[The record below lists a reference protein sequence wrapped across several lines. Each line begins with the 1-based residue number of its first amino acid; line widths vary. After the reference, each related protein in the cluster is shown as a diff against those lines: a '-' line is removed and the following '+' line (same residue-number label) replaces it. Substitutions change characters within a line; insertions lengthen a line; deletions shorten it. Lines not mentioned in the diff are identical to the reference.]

1 MARFNTQSITT
12 SVTGAGTVAS
22 PQAFTALNGTAPY
35 TVTLPSPVLFPGSSQ
50 TFYNATAGTVTI
62 STPSG
67 LFGGLGASGAGTLA
81 IPTNTVVS
89 VTSDGVNYI
98 VLSEDGSALVATT
111 GSFSSNVT
119 ANGASATVSL
129 TPQTVTIA
137 PTGASTIDNIN
148 IGASTRGSGAFNT
161 LTANSAVTLTA
172 NTTSSSTGSGTLV
185 VTGGVG
191 VSGAVYAAGLYGPL
205 TGTVQTAAQT
215 NITSVGTLTA
225 LTVNALTVN
234 GVASLNGRTTVRDTI
249 NADTSYPLGIQNGS
263 QQPWFLR
270 ALTTSN
276 KFSIHLNGTG
286 DLVTVDTAGTVII
299 GATANHTGAKLFVDN
314 SIHTNYNGE
323 IAMRYNVSG
332 QDTAYWKGMTGTMPS
347 AGGTARG
354 LHFFNYDA
362 DSDQGIGFWT
372 GRPGSATSLVRIY
385 PDGKVGIGPSSP
397 LGKLHISTTDM
408 FAAYKTYS
416 GLGNTGAGDAV
427 FDAYRLD
434 GALQYKR
441 VLDIVALGD
450 STNNRESE
458 TRFFTTNLSGSTA
471 ERLRITG
478 AGNVGIGV
486 TSPAYKLHVAGT
498 SGTDDPR
505 LTAIN
510 STIAA
515 TAVDVFVYDTRKD
528 SDGGAWRKRTQHTSW
543 YNETLNSA
551 TRGARREFPAVAVIV
566 ANSTTNG
573 IIIYDGDSPDMP
585 MWITYSY
592 LSWDGPMR
600 GISAMNG
607 IIAGVIF
614 GAINY
619 SGNGLVLLDFIKDR
633 QSRNYVSGYSNL
645 KNGFVY
651 ELLSTTRVNT
661 TYLTTGT
668 DTREYTLGNY
678 NTTDVAMTVLPGA
691 PVDPYTRLPT
701 PTIAVGTLGGTSI
714 VQNDGRVTNITCNN
728 GGYTTTKKVTFLADN
743 ALGISL
749 EAGDPNAEDSFYIF
763 NQVPQ
768 YSTVVTVD
776 ARAGTPIAP
785 DAFYSSQLVNTAN
798 VNLFVNG
805 LDTARKINKVD
816 RLVFGTDYGITQID
830 ENRSN
835 PSYGMTN
842 FISSKYNTGWM
853 VGNIRG
859 AWLSDTTAETVTGA
873 ELITNGTFTSNTTGW
888 TANTANGTGHT
899 FSAVGGVMSV
909 VRAAGKG
916 TGFGEPYQVLTVEIN
931 KQYVVAVDVG
941 TTPMSLSIAS
951 ALTSGT
957 IYYNAN
963 LPVGRSV
970 ILFTPTVTTV
980 YFLFICDNAG
990 TTSTVDNVSVIK
1002 AELDRS
1008 TNNKGLQIFGSIV
1021 KTPVATGADLV
1032 AYSGWSGSNYLFK
1045 PIDSTITGSTTRFF
1059 AGWMKCSNTSQY
1071 QYLMSIGN
1079 RSGGAAWGVSL
1090 NVTSGNIYVYDNV
1103 NQSSFSTSP
1112 SVADGLWH
1120 FVCVSDTGKYK
1131 QIYLDGK
1138 LIHTV
1143 TTATYTVPS
1152 DSSYYAGVY
1161 SGAQDLGY
1169 YPFLGSLALQRF
1181 SITIPSQTQID
1192 KMYND
1197 EKELFQTGAKACLY
1211 GASDV
1216 ITAITND
1223 TTTNLVHVGTS
1234 SGRSVFQGI
1243 RRVDNTATAVS
1254 AAISASNSMIAEQ

>member
-35 TVTLPSPVLFPGSSQ
+35 TVALPSPVLFPGSSQ
-50 TFYNATAGTVTI
+50 TFYNATSGVVTI

-67 LFGGLGASGAGTLA
+67 IFGGLGASGAGTLA

-89 VTSDGVNYI
+89 ITSDGVNYI

-111 GSFSSNVT
+111 GSFTGNVT

-148 IGASTRGSGAFNT
+148 IGTNTRGSGAFTT

-172 NTTSSSTGSGTLV
+172 NTTSSSTGTGSLV

-205 TGTVQTAAQT
+205 TGTVQTAAQP

-270 ALTTSN
+270 SLTTSN

-286 DLVTVDTAGTVII
+286 DLVTVDTAGNVGI
-299 GATANHTGAKLFVDN
+299 GQSSPAVKLDILNTNATYSLSQRIFNASAGQFWIGQSPAATFLSVDN
-314 SIHTNYNGE
+314 FAMAFCTNSNGGVAGSSVPTNE
-323 IAMRYNVSG
+323 RMRI
-332 QDTAYWKGMTGTMPS
+332 
-347 AGGTARG
+347 
-354 LHFFNYDA
+354 
-362 DSDQGIGFWT
+362 DS
-372 GRPGSATSLVRIY
+372 V
-385 PDGKVGIGPSSP
+385 GKVGIGTSSP
-397 LGKLHISTTDM
+397 LGKLHISTTDL
-408 FAAYKTYS
+408 FAAHKTYS
-416 GLGNTGAGDAV
+416 GLGNTGGGDAV
-427 FDAYRLD
+427 FEAYRLD
-434 GALQYKR
+434 GALLYKR

-450 STNNRESE
+450 SANGRESE
-458 TRFFTTNLSGSTA
+458 TRFFTTNLAGSTA

-478 AGNVGIGV
+478 SGNVGIGV
-486 TSPAYKLHVAGT
+486 TTPAYKLQVAGT
-498 SGTDDPR
+498 AGIDDAR

-510 STIAA
+510 SAIAA

-528 SDGGAWRKRTQHTSW
+528 SDRGAWRKRTQHTSW
-543 YNETLNSA
+543 YNETLNTG
-551 TRGARREFPAVAVIV
+551 TRGSRREFPAVAVLVIT
-566 ANSTTNG
+566 STALT
-573 IIIYDGDSPDMP
+573 IYDGDDPLMP
-585 MWITYSY
+585 MWMVFNSAGYTAFTETTLTG
-592 LSWDGPMR
+592 LSAFMYPIALTGV
-600 GISAMNG
+600 SALNG
-607 IIAGVIF
+607 TIATT
-614 GAINY
+614 AQNY
-619 SGNGLVLLDFIKDR
+619 HL
-633 QSRNYVSGYSNL
+633 
-645 KNGFVY
+645 
-651 ELLSTTRVNT
+651 LLSNFIADTNVLQIAAFGSYTGGFGLYSLPISGRNSSGVYNQYSTQKILDSGVN
-661 TYLTTGT
+661 
-668 DTREYTLGNY
+668 
-678 NTTDVAMTVLPGA
+678 DVTMTVLPGA

-701 PTIAVGTLGGTSI
+701 PTIVVGTGKGASI
-714 VQNDGRVTNITCNN
+714 LQNDGRVTNITCNN
-728 GGYTTTKKVTFLADN
+728 AGYTVTKKVTFLADN

-768 YSTVVTVD
+768 YSTVITVD
-776 ARAGTPIAP
+776 ARAGTPIVP
-785 DAFYSSQLVNTAN
+785 DAFYSSQFNNGAN

-805 LDTARKINKVD
+805 QDDADHHNEPSLRKINKVD
-816 RLVFGTDYGITQID
+816 RLVFGTDFGITQID

-842 FISSKYNTGWM
+842 FVSSKYNTGWM
-853 VGNIRG
+853 AGNIRG
-859 AWLSDTTAETVTGA
+859 AWLSSIVQETVVATEKLASNTFYSTGWVAQGAGDFVINANGTVTVTGTGNKG
-873 ELITNGTFTSNTTGW
+873 ESYLQSPGFTTVIGKRYVIILRTSGSSGTGLGIYPYS
-888 TANTANGTGHT
+888 ANGPNGYLWD
-899 FSAVGGVMSV
+899 
-909 VRAAGKG
+909 R
-916 TGFGEPYQVLTVEIN
+916 
-931 KQYVVAVDVG
+931 D
-941 TTPMSLSIAS
+941 
-951 ALTSGT
+951 
-957 IYYNAN
+957 YY
-963 LPVGRSV
+963 
-970 ILFTPTVTTV
+970 FTAT
-980 YFLFICDNAG
+980 AG
-990 TTSTVDNVSVIK
+990 TTQFFLYRFGGHTGSGTLTFISVREVD
-1002 AELDRS
+1002 EDRS
-1008 TNNKGLQIFGSIV
+1008 YNHKGLTVFGTIT
-1021 KTPVATGADLV
+1021 KTAVATGADLV
-1032 AYSGWSGSNYLFK
+1032 AYSGWSGSNYLAN

-1079 RSGGAAWGVSL
+1079 RSGGAAWGISL

-1103 NQSSFSTSP
+1103 NSSSFSTSG
-1112 SVADGLWH
+1112 SVADGQWH

-1131 QIYLDGK
+1131 QIYLDGM

-1143 TTATYTVPS
+1143 TITTYTVPS

-1161 SGAQDLGY
+1161 SGAQDLGF

-1181 SITIPSQTQID
+1181 SITIPSQTQIF

-1197 EKELFQTGAKACLY
+1197 EKELFQAGAKACLY
-1211 GASDV
+1211 GSSDV

-1234 SGRSVFQGI
+1234 SGRSVLKGI
-1243 RRVDNTATAVS
+1243 RRVENTATAVS
-1254 AAISASNSMIAEQ
+1254 AAISAANGMIAEQ

>member
-1 MARFNTQSITT
+1 MARFNTALT
-12 SVTGAGTVAS
+12 SSVISGTATIS
-22 PQAFTALNGTAPY
+22 TPYSGAFTDLTGTAPY
-35 TVTLPSPVLFPGSSQ
+35 TVTLPSPTLFPGVNQ
-50 TFYNATAGTVTI
+50 TFYNSTSGQITLSVSDAAFVGTGAT
-62 STPSG
+62 
-67 LFGGLGASGAGTLA
+67 GASTFVLNSG
-81 IPTNTVVS
+81 NVVS
-89 VTSDGVNYI
+89 LFSNGTNYVVI
-98 VLSEDGSALVATT
+98 SEDGSPLTATT
-111 GSFSSNVT
+111 GSFSGNVT
-119 ANGASATVSL
+119 INGGSATLSA
-129 TPQTVTIA
+129 TPQTITLN

-148 IGASTRGSGAFNT
+148 IGVTTRGSGAFNT
-161 LTANSAVTLTA
+161 LTANQAVTFTA
-172 NTTSSSTGSGTLV
+172 NTASSGTGTGTVV

-286 DLVTVDTAGTVII
+286 DLVTVDTAGNVTV
-299 GATANHTGAKLFVDN
+299 GTTVNHTGAKLFVDN

-323 IAMRYNVSG
+323 FAMRYNVSG

-427 FDAYRLD
+427 FEAYRLD
-434 GALQYKR
+434 GAGLYKR

-450 STNNRESE
+450 STNSRESE

-486 TSPAYKLHVAGT
+486 TNPAYKLHVAGT
-498 SGTDDPR
+498 SGTDDAR
-505 LTAIN
+505 LTAV
-510 STIAA
+510 SATIAA
-515 TAVDVFVYDTRKD
+515 TAIDVFVYDTRKD
-528 SDGGAWRKRTQHTSW
+528 SDRGAWRKRTQHTSW
-543 YNETLNSA
+543 YNEPLNTG
-551 TRGARREFPAVAVIV
+551 TRGSRKEFPAVAVIV
-566 ANSTTNG
+566 CTATTMT
-573 IIIYDGDSPDMP
+573 IYDGDDPLMP
-585 MWITYSY
+585 MWMVFSP
-592 LSWDGPMR
+592 G
-600 GISAMNG
+600 G
-607 IIAGVIF
+607 IIDWPTSTHTRMNVTALNGGIVMVSEDGGCWFRFIDDTTYILYTSLTYNVYTDRSIANRN
-614 GAINY
+614 GATGY
-619 SGNGLVLLDFIKDR
+619 TSSGNA
-633 QSRNYVSGYSNL
+633 RNTYAL
-645 KNGFVY
+645 NGHY
-651 ELLSTTRVNT
+651 
-661 TYLTTGT
+661 
-668 DTREYTLGNY
+668 NY
-678 NTTDVAMTVLPGA
+678 FSVAMTVLPGA

-728 GGYTTTKKVTFLADN
+728 AGYTTTKKVTFLADN

-749 EAGDPNAEDSFYIF
+749 EAGDANAEDSFYIF

-768 YSTVVTVD
+768 YSTVITVD

-785 DAFYSSQLVNTAN
+785 DAFYSSQFNNGAN
-798 VNLFVNG
+798 VNLFLNG
-805 LDTARKINKVD
+805 QDDADHHDELSVRKINKVD
-816 RLVFGTDYGITQID
+816 RLVFGTNYGLTQID
-830 ENRSN
+830 ENRST

-842 FISSKYNTGWM
+842 FISTKYNTGWM

-859 AWLSDTTAETVTGA
+859 AWLSSIVQETVV
-873 ELITNGTFTSNTTGW
+873 GTEKLSSNTFYNTGW
-888 TANTANGTGHT
+888 TTGGGNLFTINANGTVSVTGNGSDSLLYSPNFSTVVGKRYVISVRTSGVGGTGIGIYPYNTNGPNGYRWDWDYYFTSTASSTFFFLYRYGGHT
-899 FSAVGGVMSV
+899 G
-909 VRAAGKG
+909 
-916 TGFGEPYQVLTVEIN
+916 
-931 KQYVVAVDVG
+931 
-941 TTPMSLSIAS
+941 
-951 ALTSGT
+951 SGT
-957 IYYNAN
+957 ITSI
-963 LPVGRSV
+963 SV
-970 ILFTPTVTTV
+970 RE
-980 YFLFICDNAG
+980 
-990 TTSTVDNVSVIK
+990 VD
-1002 AELDRS
+1002 EDRS
-1008 TNNKGLQIFGSIV
+1008 YNHKGLQIFGSIV
-1021 KTPVATGADLV
+1021 KTPVATGADIV
-1032 AYSGWSGSNYLFK
+1032 AYSGWGSSNYLAN
-1045 PIDSTITGSTTRFF
+1045 PIDSTIIGSTTRFF

-1103 NQSSFSTSP
+1103 NSSSFSTSG

-1131 QIYLDGK
+1131 QIYLDGT

-1143 TTATYTVPS
+1143 TISTYTVPS

-1161 SGAQDLGY
+1161 SGAQDLGA

-1181 SITIPSQTQID
+1181 SITIPSQTQIF

-1197 EKELFQTGAKACLY
+1197 EKELFQAGAKACLY
-1211 GASDV
+1211 GSSDV

-1254 AAISASNSMIAEQ
+1254 AAISAANSMIAEQ